1 MKVKKVSIDTE
12 YIKLDNLLK
21 FSGATVTG
29 GEAKLAIKSGKVFV
43 NGIVATERGKK
54 IRPGD
59 IVEYD
64 GNIFEVE
71 QSGGE
76 Q

>member
-1 MKVKKVSIDTE
+1 MKVKKVSVDTE

-29 GEAKLAIKSGKVFV
+29 GAAKMAIKAGKVFV
-43 NGIVATERGKK
+43 NGIVSFERGKK

-64 GNIFEVE
+64 GVIYEIE
-71 QSGGE
+71 RRGGE